1 MEVRD
6 TSVKAS
12 YNFIHIAPVF
22 ESAAAI
28 AVNGYIN
35 VSWIF
40 RHTGGQ
46 EIDDIEVLCN
56 ATGGGRNL
64 YDTFSC
70 DINKCST
77 SNLMGNTNLGPVA
90 AGLSYCCRIRAINRN
105 GSDSRTIKGIASIK
119 G

>member
-1 MEVRD
+1 M
-6 TSVKAS
+6 
-12 YNFIHIAPVF
+12 F
-22 ESAAAI
+22 ESVDAI

-35 VSWIF
+35 VSWTF

-56 ATGGGRNL
+56 ATGEGRNL

-70 DINKCST
+70 DINKCSI
-77 SNLMGNTNLGPVA
+77 SNLMGSTNLGPVA
-90 AGLSYCCRIRAINRN
+90 AGLSYCCRITAINRN
-105 GSDSRTIKGIASIK
+105 GTDSTTIRSTASIR